1 MITRI
6 SVVVFL
12 FLAAASLA
20 LAQTDNAITP
30 SHRIELFD
38 GKSLAGWSF
47 TSKDTNANPAAIWSA
62 TNGVIACEGNPYGYA
77 RTLAAYRDYQLHVEW
92 RWPLVL
98 TNKTPN
104 SGVFLHV
111 TGPDKVWPM
120 CLEAQLAAG
129 RAGDIRFNGG
139 SKLAGKPADFKA
151 APRLADSSE
160 KTPGEWNVYDIVCLG
175 SNVTIH
181 VNGVLQNDITGPS
194 VTSGSIALQA
204 EGAPVEFR
212 NLWVEP
218 VKKP

>member
-1 MITRI
+1 MTTRLLAL
-6 SVVVFL
+6 L
-12 FLAAASLA
+12 FLATASLA
-20 LAQTDNAITP
+20 FGQTITP
-30 SHRIELFD
+30 THRIELFD
-38 GKSLAGWSF
+38 GKSLVGWTF
-47 TSKDTNANPAAIWSA
+47 TSKDTNADPAAIWSV
-62 TNGVIACEGNPYGYA
+62 TNGVIACVGKPNGYA
-77 RTLAAYRDYQLHVEW
+77 RTTGAYRDYQLHAEW
-92 RWPLVL
+92 RWPAAAG
-98 TNKTPN
+98 N

-129 RAGDIRFNGG
+129 HAGDIRFNGG
-139 SKLAGKPADFKA
+139 STLAGKPADFKA
-151 APRLADSSE
+151 VPRREESSE
-160 KTPGEWNVYDIVCLG
+160 KTPGEWNVYDITCLG

-194 VTSGSIALQA
+194 VTSGAIALQA